1 MNPILTQLFGSGV
14 TSIGDVF
21 TKVVGA
27 FKLSPDKQA
36 ELTELAAKNSETL
49 AEMDKSL
56 QQKAMDYEA
65 AAVQAASAN
74 IRAEE
79 GSGDKFT
86 ARARPSFIYLML
98 VIFFCNY
105 VAFPLMKMTP
115 LQFPDS
121 LFWLFGSCM
130 LGYTAA
136 RSWEKVLGM
145 PGDSSVSVGPLKTS
159 NKS

>member
-1 MNPILTQLFGSGV
+1 MNPILEKLFGSGV

-21 TKVVGA
+21 TKIVGA
-27 FKLSPDKQA
+27 FKLSPEDAAKYASLKEANAEKLA
-36 ELTELAAKNSETL
+36 EL
-49 AEMDKSL
+49 DKEI
-56 QQKAMDYEA
+56 QEKAMQYDA
-65 AAVQAASAN
+65 DAITAASAN

-79 GSGDKFT
+79 GSGDKYT

-98 VIFFCNY
+98 IIFLCNY
-105 VAFPLMKMTP
+105 VVFPFVGKTP

-145 PGDSSVSVGPLKTS
+145 PGESSVSIGPI
-159 NKS
+159 KSKNVS

>member
-1 MNPILTQLFGSGV
+1 VNPLLTQLFGSGV
-14 TSIGDVF
+14 SSIGDVF

-36 ELTELAAKNSETL
+36 ELTELAASNSEKL
-49 AEMDKSL
+49 AELDREI
-56 QQKAMDYEA
+56 QQNAMKYEA
-65 AAVQAASAN
+65 DAVASASAN

-79 GSGDKFT
+79 GSGDKYT
-86 ARARPSFIYLML
+86 ARARPTFIYFML
-98 VIFFCNY
+98 LIFAANY
-105 VAFPLMKMTP
+105 ILFPLLNKAP

-145 PGDSSVSVGPLKTS
+145 PGESSVSIGPLKTS
-159 NKS
+159 NKQ